1 MSSFHFGC
9 DGSLHCSLYCPHT
22 AHLHD
27 VHAMSKQSTKC
38 GSRDFDIIFF
48 NVRGSDTTLKS
59 VCTLGIR
66 TLDSMRRCTRNVVL
80 PTSLKTFTTLF
91 FQKCFFCL
99 RNDSQK
105 HSCCRLSQILHK
117 KVSMGRLW
125 HIFFNVCICNQISF
139 CNTRSTYK
147 TCNLDCYNYHCSFF
161 LLIFIVQ

>member
-27 VHAMSKQSTKC
+27 VHVMSKQSTKC

-48 NVRGSDTTLKS
+48 NVRGSDTTLKR

-80 PTSLKTFTTLF
+80 ATSLKTFTTLF
-91 FQKCFFCL
+91 FQKCFLFAKRFTKTL
-99 RNDSQK
+99 VLTFEANATQVGVSGTFASHFFQ
-105 HSCCRLSQILHK
+105 RLHLQSNF
-117 KVSMGRLW
+117 VW
-125 HIFFNVCICNQISF
+125 
-139 CNTRSTYK
+139 
-147 TCNLDCYNYHCSFF
+147 
-161 LLIFIVQ
+161 